1 MPARITNPVS
11 VAVRRSDAVPVGP
24 LVARL
29 DGLSAA
35 AAAEVCGVSPRSIN
49 RWRSG
54 RTASVVVD
62 VADRIAIRLG
72 LHLSEL
78 YPELY
83 GAP

>member
-1 MPARITNPVS
+1 MPATITNPS
-11 VAVRRSDAVPVGP
+11 VRRSDAVPVGP

-29 DGLSAA
+29 DGLSVA

-62 VADRIAIRLG
+62 VADRVAIRLG